1 MSKDSSF
8 VVERWTRL
16 SAGSSI
22 VAGVVLVVL
31 GLAPFL
37 FTANIVDNFTTLFI
51 YVILAV
57 MWNALAGYAGLVSV
71 GQQAFFGLGAYLAIQ
86 ISNYGVNVYLALLL
100 GAVLAGILSLPISLL
115 MLRLRAGE
123 FAIGMWVV
131 AELVHLLVALDS
143 QVNGETGVSLI
154 ALNAYS
160 PDDRRAYNYWMALAA
175 MVVLLALVFALLR
188 GRTRCIGAGD
198 PGRRGCRPIRRGSG
212 TRRKADDLLP
222 RRLRLRAGRN
232 TLACDVNHVP
242 AEDVFRHSVDSLYDL
257 YGARRRTRHFR
268 GPDPRRHHFLPHR
281 ISLR

>member
-37 FTANIVDNFTTLFI
+37 FTANIVDNLTTLFI

-131 AELVHLLVALDS
+131 AELVHLLVALDQPS
-143 QVNGETGVSLI
+143 E
-154 ALNAYS
+154 
-160 PDDRRAYNYWMALAA
+160 RRN
-175 MVVLLALVFALLR
+175 
-188 GRTRCIGAGD
+188 
-198 PGRRGCRPIRRGSG
+198 
-212 TRRKADDLLP
+212 
-222 RRLRLRAGRN
+222 RRL
-232 TLACDVNHVP
+232 D
-242 AEDVFRHSVDSLYDL
+242 
-257 YGARRRTRHFR
+257 
-268 GPDPRRHHFLPHR
+268 
-281 ISLR
+281 